1 MGAVT
6 AGDVV
11 RLAGFVLTRGAP
23 QAGNHPL
30 PFVGKAQQFGLALD
44 GDPKAKAD
52 ELAVLSRRL
61 AATGDDLDRLRAILE
76 PLLLHARALR
86 AAAIE
91 AAAS

>member
-30 PFVGKAQQFGLALD
+30 ALVGEADQFGSAPD
-44 GDPKAKAD
+44 GDPKSLQPLNQQALMLVLWEDMQERIRREVRAD
-52 ELAVLSRRL
+52 
-61 AATGDDLDRLRAILE
+61 TFK
-76 PLLLHARALR
+76 
-86 AAAIE
+86 
-91 AAAS
+91 